1 MGDEWQPQRRPFFM
15 LSGFV
20 IAYSYRSRLEAG
32 MSLGDFALR
41 RFIRLYPM
49 IIFGLRGGRA
59 NSDSSI
65 SGKPA

>member
-1 MGDEWQPQRRPFFM
+1 M

-49 IIFGLRGGRA
+49 IIFGLLLGVGVEVAGFVDTAFRFR
-59 NSDSSI
+59 
-65 SGKPA
+65 